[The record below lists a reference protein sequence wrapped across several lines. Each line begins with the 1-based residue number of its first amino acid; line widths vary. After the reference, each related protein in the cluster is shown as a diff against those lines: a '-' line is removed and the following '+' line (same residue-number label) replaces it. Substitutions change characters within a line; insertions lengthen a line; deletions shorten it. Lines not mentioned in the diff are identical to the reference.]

1 MAEGVGTVR
10 APGMDTKDLLKPPAP
25 VPVPKKKPATLG
37 AGDPECGFC
46 EGPLGD
52 DGFCP
57 TCDHT
62 DLDTEIDL

>member
-1 MAEGVGTVR
+1 
-10 APGMDTKDLLKPPAP
+10 MDTKDLLKPPAP